1 MATITIDGVDYDVD
15 TLSEEAKAQLI
26 SLQATDQKI
35 TQAQQDL
42 AIFQTAR
49 VAYAAAL
56 NQLLAEAPDPEAD

>member
-49 VAYAAAL
+49 VANAAAL
-56 NQLLAEAPDPEAD
+56 NQLSAEAPDPEAD